1 MYAVIETGGKQY
13 RVEVGTELE
22 VELLEAEPGDNI
34 TIDRVLLVADG
45 DESTIGRPVIENAAV
60 LAEVVRRDRGEK
72 LISFKYRPKARSRV
86 KKGHRQELM
95 VLRITDVKLGNR
107 SAAAD
112 KKKADADAKT
122 ERQRLEEAAAKQAA
136 EDAVLADKLAK
147 AAAAKAPPKEST
159 AKADSKPAAKAS
171 AKPAAKTAAKP
182 AAKSTAKAST
192 AKSDAKSATPRAKTQ
207 SGAADAKPAAK
218 PKAKPASTKKD
229 E

>member
-22 VELLEAEPGDNI
+22 VELLQAAPGDNI
-34 TIDRVLLVADG
+34 TLDRVLLVADG
-45 DESTIGRPVIENAAV
+45 DESAIGTPIVANAAV
-60 LAEVVRRDRGEK
+60 EAEVVRRDRGEK

-107 SAAAD
+107 SAADD
-112 KKKADADAKT
+112 KKKADAAAKS

-136 EDAVLADKLAK
+136 EDAALAAKLAK
-147 AAAAKAPPKEST
+147 AAAPAKQST
-159 AKADSKPAAKAS
+159 VKADAKTATKS
-171 AKPAAKTAAKP
+171 TAKTAAKP
-182 AAKSTAKAST
+182 AAKTTAKAAT
-192 AKSDAKSATPRAKTQ
+192 AKAAAPKTPRAKTQ

-218 PKAKPASTKKD
+218 PKRATKKD

>member
-22 VELLEAEPGDNI
+22 VELLQAEPGDNI
-34 TIDRVLLVADG
+34 TLDRVLLVADG
-45 DESTIGRPVIENAAV
+45 NESTIGTPVIAEAAV
-60 LAEVVRRDRGEK
+60 LAEVVRRERGEK

-95 VLRITDVKLGNR
+95 VLRITDVKLGSK

-112 KKKADADAKT
+112 KRKADADAKS

-136 EDAVLADKLAK
+136 EDAALAAKLAK
-147 AAAAKAPPKEST
+147 ASAAKAPAKGTT
-159 AKADSKPAAKAS
+159 AKAEG
-171 AKPAAKTAAKP
+171 KP
-182 AAKSTAKAST
+182 AAKSTAKAAAKPATKTTAKAST
-192 AKSDAKSATPRAKTQ
+192 AKAAASKTPRAKTQ

-218 PKAKPASTKKD
+218 PKPKSRATKKD

>member
-22 VELLEAEPGDNI
+22 VELLQAEPGDNI
-34 TIDRVLLVADG
+34 TLDRVLLVADG
-45 DESTIGRPVIENAAV
+45 DESAIGTPLVTDAAV
-60 LAEVVRRDRGEK
+60 TAEVVRRDRGEK

-95 VLRITDVKLGNR
+95 VLRITDVKLGSR
-107 SAAAD
+107 SAADD
-112 KKKADADAKT
+112 KKQADAAAKT

-136 EDAVLADKLAK
+136 EDAALAAKLAK
-147 AAAAKAPPKEST
+147 AAAP
-159 AKADSKPAAKAS
+159 AKAS
-171 AKPAAKTAAKP
+171 AAKTDAKPATKTTPKAAAKPAAKT
-182 AAKSTAKAST
+182 TTKASAARADT
-192 AKSDAKSATPRAKTQ
+192 SRTPRAKTQ